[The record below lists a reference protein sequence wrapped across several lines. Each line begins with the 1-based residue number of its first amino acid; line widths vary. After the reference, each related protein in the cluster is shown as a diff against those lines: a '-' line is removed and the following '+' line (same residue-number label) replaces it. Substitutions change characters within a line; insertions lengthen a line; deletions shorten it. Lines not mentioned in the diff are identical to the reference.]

1 MIMTAEKERKS
12 NPKAS
17 NAEWSTKKL
26 TKSKENPPPVRWKCL
41 CLSIC
46 ESICLACQKKEQKF
60 QGIDSDRFICFDNCS
75 IWFIESF
82 TAILLKRPEY
92 SIM

>member
-41 CLSIC
+41 CLSQYVKAFV
-46 ESICLACQKKEQKF
+46 LPVKRRNK
-60 QGIDSDRFICFDNCS
+60 
-75 IWFIESF
+75 SF
-82 TAILLKRPEY
+82 KGLILIVSFALTTVLFGSSSLSLPFF
-92 SIM
+92 